1 MYIILSNSDL
11 KKLSPVEM
19 QMMILNSDQDT
30 FKAISEVIAN
40 EERKNKYQ
48 QSKKKGAAG
57 IS

>member
-11 KKLSPVEM
+11 KKLSPAEM
-19 QMMILNSDQDT
+19 QMMILNSDPDT

-40 EERKNKYQ
+40 EERKYKYQ

-57 IS
+57 VS